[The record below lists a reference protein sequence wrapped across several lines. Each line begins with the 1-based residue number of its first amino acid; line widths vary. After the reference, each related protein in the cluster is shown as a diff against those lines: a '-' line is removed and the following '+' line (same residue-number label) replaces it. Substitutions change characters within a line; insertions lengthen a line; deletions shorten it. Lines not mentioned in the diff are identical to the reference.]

1 MPQTEIQAVGFGF
14 QKPLASNKSKEGRAQ
29 NRRVDIW
36 ITPEG
41 VAHHTPGD
49 ATKSE

>member
-1 MPQTEIQAVGFGF
+1 MSQAEIQSIGYGF
-14 QKPLASNKSKEGRAQ
+14 QKPLSSNKSKEGRAQ

-41 VAHHTPGD
+41 VQPQAPSHT
-49 ATKSE
+49 E